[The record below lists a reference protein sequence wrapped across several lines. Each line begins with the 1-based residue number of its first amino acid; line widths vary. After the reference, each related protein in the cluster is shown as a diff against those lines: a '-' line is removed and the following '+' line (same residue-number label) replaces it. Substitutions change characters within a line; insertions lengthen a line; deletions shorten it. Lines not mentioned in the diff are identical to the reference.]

1 MIPAMRREINWGETA
16 KGNAIRTKTL
26 IKKSDL
32 VIVRFGNKYKQWNA
46 AFDAGYCAALGTPY
60 VTLHS
65 EDIVH
70 PLKEVDAAAMAWA
83 TTTDQVVEIL
93 KYVTKE

>member
-1 MIPAMRREINWGETA
+1 ME
-16 KGNAIRTKTL
+16 
-26 IKKSDL
+26 
-32 VIVRFGNKYKQWNA
+32 NA
-46 AFDAGYCAALGTPY
+46 AFDAGYCTALGTPY

-93 KYVTKE
+93 KYVTKA